1 MIFYPLYAIAD
12 KYAVGAGK
20 PGGSSAI
27 VEASRWI
34 DGILL
39 GSLATSLAVIAIAL
53 LGFAM
58 LMGRINVRRALSVIL
73 GCFLIF
79 GARGIA
85 EGLRSFGVNDPSPPI
100 TDGPPPLAYPNVSKA
115 YKNNSNAFDPYAG
128 ATVKGR

>member
-1 MIFYPLYAIAD
+1 MSDLVYTLENVQI
-12 KYAVGAGK
+12 VGFGK
-20 PGGSSAI
+20 PGGSSVI

-39 GSLATSLAVIAIAL
+39 GSIATSLAVIAVAL

-58 LMGRINVRRALSVIL
+58 LIGRVSVRRALSVLL

-85 EGLRSFGVNDPSPPI
+85 EGLQSLSVSGPSPPLA
-100 TDGPPPLAYPNVSKA
+100 TSPAPLVYPNVSKTRD
-115 YKNNSNAFDPYAG
+115 NNSNAFNPYAG
-128 ATVKGR
+128 AAIKNR